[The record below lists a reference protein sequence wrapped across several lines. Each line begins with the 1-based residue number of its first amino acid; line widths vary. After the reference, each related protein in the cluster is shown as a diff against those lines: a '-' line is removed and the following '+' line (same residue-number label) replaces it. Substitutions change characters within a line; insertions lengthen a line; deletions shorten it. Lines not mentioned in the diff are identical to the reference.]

1 MKNKNITKN
10 NEILVIKLFI
20 LIISLIIYIF
30 NVLAADPGHAASRIS
45 AGTFEGG
52 DYYFPAGI
60 YTNLTS
66 CSVSVT
72 ATGLL
77 VCGTGGSLTNVA
89 FINES
94 NTFQA
99 GLSQTFDTNTLFID
113 ASSHSIGIGTISP
126 TQKLEIVN
134 GNFLIN
140 NTVFFVNGT
149 SGNVGINTTTP
160 AEKLEVTGNI
170 KLSGASPTYKIT
182 NVATPTAT
190 SDAATKGSADAAGA
204 NYVTVSKSQK
214 FTANGT
220 FTVPNNVTLLWVTAS
235 GGGGGGGGGNIIG
248 LSNDLTPQMTSATD
262 PSPNVVEHKSAPV
275 GGYEGWRAF
284 DHIGGGASGENSWFS
299 TSAPSPA
306 ASQWIKF
313 DFGSGNAHIFSKV
326 GIQAPYATWVTRAP
340 RNFTILGS
348 NDNSIW
354 TLLLTATGQ
363 TSWTDNEVRAF
374 SFTNSNLYRY
384 LQINVS
390 ADNGGL
396 LAGIAEV
403 YIYKNSSNGAG
414 GGGGGEIK
422 YHIPVTVTPGQVI
435 NVTIGSSGNGG
446 TVNTNGTSGG
456 NTTFGNDTSIY
467 IIAMGG
473 NGGKVGNS
481 SLGGAGG
488 KGGGV
493 LGFFGAGGAG
503 GSTSYGNG
511 TMGTNTIFNIGG
523 AGGGGGSSS
532 GSGGIGASAPCFNSY
547 AGGAGSI
554 YAGGG
559 GGGGGAGING
569 GGGAGT
575 NTNTANNANNNSGAG
590 GGGGSMDSGGN
601 GGSGLLIVEWI
612 AT

>member
-1 MKNKNITKN
+1 MKHKTYQT
-10 NEILVIKLFI
+10 LLTATLI
-20 LIISLIIYIF
+20 LIILTSYSY
-30 NVLAADPGHAASRIS
+30 AADPGHGAERIG
-45 AGTFEGG
+45 AGTFESGN
-52 DYYFPAGI
+52 YTFPDI
-60 YTNLTS
+60 LNITNILYVPQICLNTNCRTS
-66 CSVSVT
+66 WPA
-72 ATGLL
+72 ATI
-77 VCGTGGSLTNVA
+77 LTNVA
-89 FINES
+89 FVNES
-94 NTFQA
+94 NLFT
-99 GLSQTFDTNTLFID
+99 LNNTFDGINITNSLEVDKGTLYVNP
-113 ASSHSIGIGTISP
+113 STNRVGIGTISP
-126 TQKLEIVN
+126 STTLDVN
-134 GNFLIN
+134 GIIN
-140 NTVFFVNGT
+140 VN
-149 SGNVGINTTTP
+149 NN
-160 AEKLEVTGNI
+160 
-170 KLSGASPTYKIT
+170 KIT

-190 SDAATKGSADAAGA
+190 SDAATKGYADAAGA

-214 FTANGT
+214 FTENGT
-220 FTVPNNVTLLWVTAS
+220 FTIPNNVTLVWVTAS

-248 LSNDLTPQMTSATD
+248 LSSDLTPAMTSDSA
-262 PSPNVVEHKSAPV
+262 PSPNTVEHKSSV
-275 GGYEGWRAF
+275 GGGYEGWNAY
-284 DHIGGGASGENSWFS
+284 DHVGGGSAGQNTWFS
-299 TSAPSPA
+299 ASAPTPA

-326 GIQAPYATWVTRAP
+326 GIQAPYITWSTRAP

-348 NDNSIW
+348 NDNSTW

-481 SLGGAGG
+481 SLGGDGG